1 MNTSSAAT
9 LTDTPTAVPANDGDP
24 VHFAMTPDGPFTL
37 AQANEYFGGWPAYAP
52 DPAAVAIT
60 FPVEGWRRSA
70 TVLLRQ
76 AADGQ
81 ITGEVYG
88 AGADAERAWQQALAT
103 VSLDT
108 AGAGWP
114 EVGKRDPVLGR
125 LQQRYGYIRP
135 VLFHSPYEAAAAF
148 IIGHRISIAQGRAL
162 RLALSRAIGEPVA
175 VGGETFYAFPR
186 PQVLADLQEFPG
198 LSAEKVRRLRGV
210 AQAALDGLLDRA
222 SLRALPLDFALAQLT
237 TLDGIGPFFAQG
249 ILLRG
254 AGVVDELTDEEVSK
268 GAAQRLYQLPTMPD
282 QSTMGQIAEA
292 WRPYRM
298 WATVLLHVW
307 GRSAD
312 GGPSLRAKTAGQ
324 RSR

>member
-1 MNTSSAAT
+1 MNTLSTPT
-9 LTDTPTAVPANDGDP
+9 LTDAPAVLAAEGDLA
-24 VHFAMTPDGPFTL
+24 HFAMTPDGPFSL
-37 AQANEYFGGWPAYAP
+37 ALANEYFGGWPAFAP

-70 TVLLRQ
+70 TVLMRQ
-76 AADGQ
+76 RDNGQ
-81 ITGEVYG
+81 ITGDVYG
-88 AGADAERAWQQALAT
+88 AGADAARAWQQALAT
-103 VSLDT
+103 VSLDS

-114 EVGKRDPVLGR
+114 DVGKRDPVLGR
-125 LQQRYGYIRP
+125 LQQRYGYLRP

-162 RLALSRAIGEPVA
+162 RQAMSRAIGEPVA

-210 AQAALDGLLDRA
+210 AQAALDGLLDRT
-222 SLRALPLDFALAQLT
+222 SLRAQPLDFALAQLG

-254 AGVVDELTDEEVSK
+254 AGVVDDLTDDDLSK
-268 GAAQRLYQLPTMPD
+268 TAVQRLYQLPTTPD
-282 QSTMGQIAEA
+282 QPAMLQIAEA

-298 WATVLLHVW
+298 WANVLLHLWV
-307 GRSAD
+307 RRD
-312 GGPSLRAKTAGQ
+312 GGGPPTRSKAPGR